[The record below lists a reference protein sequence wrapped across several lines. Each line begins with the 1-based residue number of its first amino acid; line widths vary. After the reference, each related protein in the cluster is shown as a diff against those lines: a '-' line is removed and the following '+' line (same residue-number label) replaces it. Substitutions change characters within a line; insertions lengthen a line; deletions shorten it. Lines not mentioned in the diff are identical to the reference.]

1 MGNSELK
8 IYRKQLTLECNI
20 VSIELLATE
29 IESLA
34 EQCNA
39 VPSDAMKLQLA
50 CEEIFSNIV
59 FYAFDGQSGPPI
71 IVDLECNQGTATV
84 CFRDQGKEFNPL
96 AHEAPDVEQS
106 LDEREIGGL
115 GIFLVRKTMDSVDY
129 ERSGSENV
137 LTITKKL
144 IH

>member
-1 MGNSELK
+1 M
-8 IYRKQLTLECNI
+8 
-20 VSIELLATE
+20 E
-29 IESLA
+29 IEALT
-34 EQCNA
+34 EQCKA
-39 VPSDAMKLQLA
+39 ETSDAMKLQLA

-59 FYAFDGQSGPPI
+59 FYAFDGHSGPPI

-84 CFRDQGKEFNPL
+84 SFRDQGKEFNPL

-115 GIFLVRKTMDSVDY
+115 GIFLVRKTMDQVGY
-129 ERSGSENV
+129 ERRGPENV

-144 IH
+144 NH